1 MARPDTLQPLASA
14 ILDLEAWLSDTRV
27 PHLFIGGVAVAFL
40 ARPRTTND
48 VDGIVL
54 VPDDGF
60 SDFLRSAAKHG
71 FPSRHS
77 DAAAFA
83 RSKRVFLL
91 RHARSGVDVD
101 LSAGSLGF
109 EQEIVRKARRV
120 AAFGQSLPIPRAADL
135 VILKAIAARPQ
146 DYADIAAVLDQNP
159 RLDKKRVLR
168 LVSLFAEILEAPE
181 LVTGIET
188 LFRGKRV
195 RGKRS

>member
-1 MARPDTLQPLASA
+1 MARPDLLQPLAAA
-14 ILDLEAWLSDTRV
+14 ILDLETWLSGAGV

-40 ARPRTTND
+40 AKPRTTSD

-60 SDFLRSAAKHG
+60 SEFLRSAATHG
-71 FPSRHS
+71 FPPRHS
-77 DAAAFA
+77 DATAFA
-83 RSKRVFLL
+83 RSNRVFLL
-91 RHARSGVDVD
+91 RHTRSGVDVD

-120 AAFGQSLPIPRAADL
+120 TAFGQSLPIPRAADL

-168 LVSLFAEILEAPE
+168 LVSLFAEILKAPE
-181 LVTGIET
+181 LVESIES
-188 LFRGKRV
+188 LFLRRGV
-195 RGKRS
+195 RS